1 MISGMI
7 LSIDDYIF
15 QKKTFAI
22 DYNQDLPGPSSIPR
36 KEYKNSLFF
45 RRRWVNFIFLK

>member
-1 MISGMI
+1 MHPFLLLYQILREIFMISGMI

-15 QKKTFAI
+15 KKKTFAI

-36 KEYKNSLFF
+36 KE
-45 RRRWVNFIFLK
+45 I